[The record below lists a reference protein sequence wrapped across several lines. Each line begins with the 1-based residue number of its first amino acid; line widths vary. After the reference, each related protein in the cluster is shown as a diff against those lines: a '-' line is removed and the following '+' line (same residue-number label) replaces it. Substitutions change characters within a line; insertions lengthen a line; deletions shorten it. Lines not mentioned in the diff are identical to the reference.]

1 MAKDK
6 EIDESLRQL
15 GVDPAQ
21 PEQAVD
27 KLRALRAEGT
37 ASDAA
42 IAGAA
47 GHIAIQ
53 GAAQLLA
60 EMEAGASGAVRREI
74 RRALFKLRQHG
85 IEPPAATAVTS
96 AAAVPAPAPNVS
108 ALISPIDGEGARL
121 VWLMKARSQGGLS
134 RLQGLTAERE
144 GLVGANLT
152 HVSRRELREERRD
165 IEQRSSIK
173 LIEADY
179 RLADFMLFEAYRRTP
194 EARRGQVGN
203 FLALRAEILADAPL
217 AEYRH
222 PVYDQFSDTIGQ
234 EPSVELLK
242 EPELGGWIIAQ
253 EDLKPYLDEIA
264 DIRESPLVLNK
275 YQQEE
280 RINAVVARAVEQ
292 LFAGERSTLMRRR
305 LEDTAYYL
313 ARTGRINAARWAA
326 SAAARIRDGEALG
339 RIPFFIQYLMRSMGL
354 ALSEQ
359 QEQAEQQP
367 RLIMTP
373 AEAMRAQA
381 QARARRAPR

>member
-1 MAKDK
+1 M
-6 EIDESLRQL
+6 ELSRPQPLRL
-15 GVDPAQ
+15 PS
-21 PEQAVD
+21 
-27 KLRALRAEGT
+27 T
-37 ASDAA
+37 
-42 IAGAA
+42 
-47 GHIAIQ
+47 
-53 GAAQLLA
+53 
-60 EMEAGASGAVRREI
+60 
-74 RRALFKLRQHG
+74 
-85 IEPPAATAVTS
+85 
-96 AAAVPAPAPNVS
+96 AAVPAPAPNVS

-121 VWLMKARSQGGLS
+121 VWIMKARSQGGLS

-203 FLALRAEILADAPL
+203 FLALRAEILADSPPAD
-217 AEYRH
+217 YRH
-222 PVYDQFSDTIGQ
+222 PVYDEFSDTLGQ
-234 EPSVELLK
+234 EPSAELLK

-264 DIRESPLVLNK
+264 EIRQSPLVLNK

-280 RINAVVARAVEQ
+280 RVNAVVARAVDQ
-292 LFAGERSTLMRRR
+292 LFAGERSTMMRRR

-313 ARTGRINAARWAA
+313 ARTGRNNAARWAA

-339 RIPFFIQYLMRSMGL
+339 PDPILHPVPDAEHGFG
-354 ALSEQ
+354 ALRT
-359 QEQAEQQP
+359 AG
-367 RLIMTP
+367 
-373 AEAMRAQA
+373 ANRAA
-381 QARARRAPR
+381 AAPDHDAG

>member
-15 GVDPAQ
+15 GLDPAQ

-37 ASDAA
+37 ANAAA
-42 IAGAA
+42 IAAAA

-53 GAAQLLA
+53 GAAALLA

-74 RRALFKLRQHG
+74 RRALFRLRQHG
-85 IEPPAATAVTS
+85 IEPPAAAAVTS
-96 AAAVPAPAPNVS
+96 ASAVPAPAPNVS

-222 PVYDQFSDTIGQ
+222 PVYDEFSDTIGQ

-253 EDLKPYLDEIA
+253 EDLKPYLEEIA
-264 DIRESPLVLNK
+264 DIRQSPLVLNK

-292 LFAGERSTLMRRR
+292 LFAGERGTMMRRR

>member
-6 EIDESLRQL
+6 EIDEGLRQL
-15 GVDPAQ
+15 GIDPAQ

-27 KLRALRAEGT
+27 KLRALRTEGT
-37 ASDAA
+37 ANDAV
-42 IAGAA
+42 IAAAA
-47 GHIAIQ
+47 GHVAVAR
-53 GAAQLLA
+53 AAQLLA

-74 RRALFKLRQHG
+74 RRALFRLRQHG
-85 IEPPAATAVTS
+85 IEPPAATVPT
-96 AAAVPAPAPNVS
+96 AAAAPAPAPNIS

-121 VWLMKARSQGGLS
+121 VWIMKARSQGGLS

-179 RLADFMLFEAYRRTP
+179 RLADFMLIEAFRRTP

-203 FLALRAEILADAPL
+203 FLALRAEILADSPPAD
-217 AEYRH
+217 YRH
-222 PVYDQFSDTIGQ
+222 PIYDEFSSTLGQ
-234 EPSVELLK
+234 EPSPELLQ
-242 EPELGGWIIAQ
+242 EPELGGWIIAP
-253 EDLKPYLDEIA
+253 EELKPYLDEVA
-264 DIRESPLVLNK
+264 EIRESPLVLNK

-280 RINAVVARAVEQ
+280 RINAVVGRAVEQ
-292 LFAGERSTLMRRR
+292 LFAGERGVLMRRR

-313 ARTGRINAARWAA
+313 AHTSRSNAARWAA

-359 QEQAEQQP
+359 QAQTEQQP

>member
-6 EIDESLRQL
+6 EIDEGWRQL
-15 GVDPAQ
+15 GIDPAQ
-21 PEQAVD
+21 PEQAVHQ
-27 KLRALRAEGT
+27 LRALRAEGT
-37 ASDAA
+37 ATDAV
-42 IAGAA
+42 IAAAA
-47 GHIAIQ
+47 GQVAVA

-60 EMEAGASGAVRREI
+60 EMEAGASGAARREI
-74 RRALFKLRQHG
+74 RRALFRLRQHG
-85 IEPPAATAVTS
+85 IEPPAAAVPAV
-96 AAAVPAPAPNVS
+96 AAAPAPAPNVS

-179 RLADFMLFEAYRRTP
+179 RLADFMLIESYRRTP
-194 EARRGQVGN
+194 EGRRGQVGN
-203 FLALRAEILADAPL
+203 FLALRAEILADSPPAD
-217 AEYRH
+217 YRH
-222 PVYDQFSDTIGQ
+222 PVYDEFSGTLGQ
-234 EPSVELLK
+234 EPSPELLQ

-253 EDLKPYLDEIA
+253 EELKPYLEEVA
-264 DIRESPLVLNK
+264 EIRESPLVLNK

-280 RINAVVARAVEQ
+280 RINAVVGRAVEQ
-292 LFAGERSTLMRRR
+292 LFAGERGALMRRR

-313 ARTGRINAARWAA
+313 ARTGRTNAARWAA

-359 QEQAEQQP
+359 QAQTEQQP

>member
-15 GVDPAQ
+15 GLDPAQ

-37 ASDAA
+37 ANAAA
-42 IAGAA
+42 IAAAA

-53 GAAQLLA
+53 GAAALLA

-74 RRALFKLRQHG
+74 RRALFRLRQHG
-85 IEPPAATAVTS
+85 IEPPAAAAVTS

-165 IEQRSSIK
+165 IERRSSIK

-222 PVYDQFSDTIGQ
+222 PVYDEFSDTIGQ

-264 DIRESPLVLNK
+264 DIRQSPLVLNK

-292 LFAGERSTLMRRR
+292 LFAGERSTMMRRR

>member
-6 EIDESLRQL
+6 EIDEGWRQL
-15 GVDPAQ
+15 GIDPAQ

-27 KLRALRAEGT
+27 KLRALRTEGT
-37 ASDAA
+37 ATDAV
-42 IAGAA
+42 IAAAA
-47 GHIAIQ
+47 GQVAVA

-60 EMEAGASGAVRREI
+60 EMEAGASGAARREI
-74 RRALFKLRQHG
+74 RRALFRLRQHG
-85 IEPPAATAVTS
+85 IEPPAAAVPAV
-96 AAAVPAPAPNVS
+96 AAAPAPAPNVS

-179 RLADFMLFEAYRRTP
+179 RLADFMLIESYRRTP
-194 EARRGQVGN
+194 EGRRGQVGN
-203 FLALRAEILADAPL
+203 FLALRAEILADSPPAD
-217 AEYRH
+217 YRH
-222 PVYDQFSDTIGQ
+222 PVYDEFSGTLGQ
-234 EPSVELLK
+234 EPSPELLQ

-253 EDLKPYLDEIA
+253 EELKPYLEEVA
-264 DIRESPLVLNK
+264 EIRESPLVLNK

-280 RINAVVARAVEQ
+280 RINAVVGRAVEQ
-292 LFAGERSTLMRRR
+292 LFAGERGALMRRR

-313 ARTGRINAARWAA
+313 ARTGRTNAARWAA

-359 QEQAEQQP
+359 QAQTEQQP